1 MAVDCMKVDHMLSS
15 DIGSMPATT
24 EPDLIYAGAQKSG
37 TLLPLLNIGVE
48 EYTGFSEA
56 VVSGYADKVRAG
68 VDVPNYPQ
76 FRDMNEM
83 FFNLM
88 QGIEKARGALY
99 AAGTIKPIQ
108 GASIPEV
115 DVMRRESA
123 KARELSGCEK
133 VRLRICVTGPYTLAS
148 FFQARTPGLYRE
160 LGQAVSGILGAS
172 LFRTRYAEV
181 AHVCVDEPVLGFMND
196 PLLDFGSDG
205 REALRAAWDEVC
217 RTASVRGIETSMHLH
232 NTSENL
238 FWEVEHLDTVASH
251 VGDPIYTS
259 DSTRQQLEE
268 KDKNI
273 WAALGVTQF
282 DNLIQMHYHAEG
294 YEGEMPEKIAETWTG
309 IKKGAIDPYIFLED
323 QGTMEKRLSKIMEF
337 FGAERVTYASPECGL
352 NSFPDY
358 GVAIECLRRSAAAI
372 KKQRR

>member
-1 MAVDCMKVDHMLSS
+1 MDKMLSS

-24 EPDLIYAGAQKSG
+24 EPDVIYAGAQKAG
-37 TLLPLLNIGVE
+37 TLLPLLNIGVD
-48 EYTGFSEA
+48 EYAGFSDA
-56 VVSGYADKVRAG
+56 VVSAYADKVRAG

-83 FFNLM
+83 FIKLM
-88 QGIEKARGALY
+88 QGVEKAGGALY
-99 AAGTIKPIQ
+99 AAGSIKPIQ

-115 DVMRRESA
+115 DVIRRESA
-123 KARELSGCEK
+123 NVRALSGREK
-133 VRLRICVTGPYTLAS
+133 VRLKICVTGPYTLAS
-148 FFQARTPGLYRE
+148 FFQAKTPGLYKE
-160 LGQAVSGILGAS
+160 LGNVLSGILTAS
-172 LFRTRYAEV
+172 LFKTRYAEV

-205 REALRAAWDEVC
+205 REALRAAWDKVC
-217 RTASVRGIETSMHLH
+217 RTASVRGIETSIHLH

-251 VGDPIYTS
+251 VGDPMYTS
-259 DSTRQQLEE
+259 ESTRHQLEE

-273 WAALGVTQF
+273 WAAVGVTQF
-282 DNLIQMHYHAEG
+282 DNLIHMHYHTEG
-294 YEGEMPEKIAETWTG
+294 FEGEMPEKIAETWTG
-309 IKKGAIDPYIFLED
+309 MKKGRIDPYIFLEE

-358 GVAIECLRRSAAAI
+358 GVAVECLRRSAAAI
-372 KKQRR
+372 KKQGLG

>member
-1 MAVDCMKVDHMLSS
+1 
-15 DIGSMPATT
+15 
-24 EPDLIYAGAQKSG
+24 
-37 TLLPLLNIGVE
+37 
-48 EYTGFSEA
+48 
-56 VVSGYADKVRAG
+56 
-68 VDVPNYPQ
+68 
-76 FRDMNEM
+76 
-83 FFNLM
+83 
-88 QGIEKARGALY
+88 
-99 AAGTIKPIQ
+99 
-108 GASIPEV
+108 
-115 DVMRRESA
+115 
-123 KARELSGCEK
+123 
-133 VRLRICVTGPYTLAS
+133 
-148 FFQARTPGLYRE
+148 
-160 LGQAVSGILGAS
+160 
-172 LFRTRYAEV
+172 V

-217 RTASVRGIETSMHLH
+217 GTASARGVETSIHLH

>member
-1 MAVDCMKVDHMLSS
+1 MKVDHMLSS
-15 DIGSMPATT
+15 DIGSMPATV
-24 EPDLIYAGAQKSG
+24 EPDVIYAGAQKSG
-37 TLLPLLNIGVE
+37 TLLPLLNVGVD
-48 EYTGFSEA
+48 EYGGFSDT
-56 VVSGYADKVRAG
+56 VVSAYADKLRAG

-83 FFNLM
+83 FFRLM
-88 QGIEKARGALY
+88 RGIEKAGGALY
-99 AAGTIKPIQ
+99 AAGSIKPIL

-115 DVMRRESA
+115 DVIRRESA
-123 KARELSGCEK
+123 KVRELSGCERM
-133 VRLRICVTGPYTLAS
+133 RLKICVTGPYTLAS
-148 FFQARTPGLYRE
+148 FFQAKTAGLYRE
-160 LGQAVSGILGAS
+160 LGHTLSDILEAS
-172 LFRTRYAEV
+172 LFKTRYAEV

-217 RTASVRGIETSMHLH
+217 RTASVRGMETSMHLH

-238 FWEVEHLDTVASH
+238 FWEVEHLESVGSH

-259 DSTRQQLEE
+259 DSTRQWLEE

-273 WAALGVTQF
+273 WAAMGVTQF
-282 DNLIQMHYHAEG
+282 DNLIHMHYHAEG

-323 QGTMEKRLSKIMEF
+323 QGVMEKRLSKIIEC

-352 NSFPDY
+352 NSFPEY
-358 GVAIECLRRSAAAI
+358 SVAVECLRRSAAAI
-372 KKQRR
+372 KKLRR

>member
-1 MAVDCMKVDHMLSS
+1 MKVIRMLSS

-24 EPDLIYAGAQKSG
+24 EPRVIEAGAQKSG
-37 TLLPLLNIGVE
+37 TLLPLLKYGVD
-48 EYTGFSEA
+48 EYAGFSDA
-56 VVSGYADKVRAG
+56 VVSAYADKVRAG
-68 VDVPNYPQ
+68 VDVPTYPQ

-83 FFNLM
+83 FFKLM
-88 QGIEKARGALY
+88 QGIEKANGALF
-99 AAGTIKPIQ
+99 AVGSIKPVQ

-115 DVMRRESA
+115 DIIRRESA

-133 VRLRICVTGPYTLAS
+133 LRLKICVTGPYTMAS

-160 LGQAVSGILGAS
+160 LGHALSGILGVS
-172 LFRTRYAEV
+172 LFSTRYVEV

-205 REALRAAWDEVC
+205 REALRAAWDDVC
-217 RTASVRGIETSMHLH
+217 RTASARGVETSMHLH

-238 FWEVEHLDTVASH
+238 FWEVEHLDTVGSH
-251 VGDPIYTS
+251 VGDTIYTS

-273 WAALGVTQF
+273 WAAVGVTQF
-282 DNLIQMHYHAEG
+282 DDLIHMHYLAEG
-294 YEGEMPEKIAETWTG
+294 FEGDTPEKIAETWTG
-309 IKKGAIDPYIFLED
+309 MKKGTIDPYIFLED
-323 QGTMEKRLSKIMEF
+323 QGTMEKRLSKIIEF

-358 GVAIECLRRSAAAI
+358 GVAVECLRRSAAAI
-372 KKQRR
+372 KKQRRG

>member
-1 MAVDCMKVDHMLSS
+1 LEVDHMLSS
-15 DIGSMPATT
+15 DIGSMPTT
-24 EPDLIYAGAQKSG
+24 IPDVIYAGAQKSG
-37 TLLPLLNIGVE
+37 TLLPLLNIGVD
-48 EYTGFSEA
+48 EYMGFSEA
-56 VVSGYADKVRAG
+56 VVSAYADKVRAG

-83 FFNLM
+83 FFKLM
-88 QGIEKARGALY
+88 LGVEKAGGALY
-99 AAGTIKPIQ
+99 AAGTIRQIQ

-115 DVMRRESA
+115 DVIRREST
-123 KARELSGCEK
+123 KVRELSGCEK

-160 LGQAVSGILGAS
+160 LGHAISGILEAS
-172 LFRTRYAEV
+172 LFKTRYAEV
-181 AHVCVDEPVLGFMND
+181 AHVCMDEPVLGFMND

-205 REALRAAWDEVC
+205 REALRAAWDEIC
-217 RTASVRGIETSMHLH
+217 RTASARGVETSIHLH

-282 DNLIQMHYHAEG
+282 DNLIQMHYNAEG
-294 YEGEMPEKIAETWTG
+294 YMGEMPEKIAETWTG

-323 QGTMEKRLSKIMEF
+323 QGTMEKRLSKILEF

-352 NSFPDY
+352 NSFPSY
-358 GVAIECLRRSAAAI
+358 ETAVECLRRTSAAVKRCVA
-372 KKQRR
+372 

>member
-1 MAVDCMKVDHMLSS
+1 MKVDHMLSS

-24 EPDLIYAGAQKSG
+24 EPDVIEAGAQRSG
-37 TLLPLLNIGVE
+37 TLLPLLNYGVE
-48 EYTGFSEA
+48 EYDGFSDA
-56 VVSGYADKVRAG
+56 VVSAYADKVRAG

-83 FFNLM
+83 FFKLM
-88 QGIEKARGALY
+88 LGVEKAGGALY

-115 DVMRRESA
+115 DVIRRESA
-123 KARELSGCEK
+123 KAREMSGCEK

-160 LGQAVSGILGAS
+160 LGHALSGILGAS
-172 LFRTRYAEV
+172 LFKTRYAEV

-217 RTASVRGIETSMHLH
+217 GTASARGVETSMHLH

-251 VGDPIYTS
+251 VGDPMYTS

-273 WAALGVTQF
+273 WAAVGVTQF
-282 DNLIQMHYHAEG
+282 DDLIHMHYHAEG

-309 IKKGAIDPYIFLED
+309 MKKGTIDPYIFLED

-352 NSFPDY
+352 NSFPSY
-358 GVAIECLRRSAAAI
+358 ETAVECLRRASAAVKNRVA
-372 KKQRR
+372 

>member
-1 MAVDCMKVDHMLSS
+1 
-15 DIGSMPATT
+15 
-24 EPDLIYAGAQKSG
+24 
-37 TLLPLLNIGVE
+37 
-48 EYTGFSEA
+48 
-56 VVSGYADKVRAG
+56 
-68 VDVPNYPQ
+68 
-76 FRDMNEM
+76 
-83 FFNLM
+83 
-88 QGIEKARGALY
+88 
-99 AAGTIKPIQ
+99 
-108 GASIPEV
+108 
-115 DVMRRESA
+115 
-123 KARELSGCEK
+123 
-133 VRLRICVTGPYTLAS
+133 
-148 FFQARTPGLYRE
+148 
-160 LGQAVSGILGAS
+160 
-172 LFRTRYAEV
+172 V

-217 RTASVRGIETSMHLH
+217 GTASARGVETSIHLH

-259 DSTRQQLEE
+259 DSTRQQMEE

-273 WAALGVTQF
+273 WAAVGVTQF
-282 DNLIQMHYHAEG
+282 DDLIHMHYHAEG